1 MRRMPADSKPEPGEK
16 GQKTAVVRSLQV
28 KLIMILVLLVVT
40 VTTVIGI
47 YLLNNVGTY
56 YEERFYNEMGDV
68 FTSDFLDIFRE
79 LVGGENGTSR
89 AVEYVQAYSLPLGL
103 DSSRTFSLLDGH
115 TGAYLGGSG
124 TETTVEKTDNILAA
138 LSGSVGMETGMRSD
152 CFDIAVPIQAGD
164 DAYIIY
170 IRDTRENVAELHQ
183 MLLSAILQ
191 AVAFGLIISV
201 MLSVMLAKTISRPIE
216 TLTHSAKLVAAG
228 DFSSKPPADSNDEIG
243 VLTRTFNDMS
253 QALSD
258 TLDAVENER
267 NKLSAVFQHMTDGIV
282 ALNRRGDVLHI
293 NAAARSLLG
302 LPADETE
309 QPDYETLTAPLD
321 MAPESILTLENGQSL
336 ERVCRYGGKD
346 LRFFFTPF
354 GSGEHEGGIII
365 VIYDITEQERL
376 NQARRE
382 FVADISHELRTPLT
396 NIRSYAETILADQEM
411 EPAYRER
418 FMQVILN
425 ETDRMTRLVRDLL
438 TISKLDYGRMDW
450 NLTQFDPETLLNN
463 TVDAMAMEARKRQLT
478 LTLSVDGP
486 LPVLTADQDR
496 LGQVIANIVS
506 NSIKYTPEGGSIQ
519 VTAAPE
525 RGGVTMVVRDT
536 GIGIPES
543 DLPHIFERFY
553 RVDKA
558 RSREKGGS
566 GLGLAIAKEFID
578 NLHGTIRIE
587 SASNQ
592 GTAVTVWLPGETNG
606 VV

>member
-1 MRRMPADSKPEPGEK
+1 M
-16 GQKTAVVRSLQV
+16 VRSLQV

-40 VTTVIGI
+40 VTAVIGI

-56 YEERFYNEMGDV
+56 YEERFYREMGDV

-79 LVGGENGTSR
+79 LAEGENGASR
-89 AVEYVQAYSLPLGL
+89 AADYVLAYSQQLGL
-103 DSSRTFSLLDGH
+103 GASRTFSLLDGQ
-115 TGAYLGGSG
+115 TGSYLGGSG
-124 TETTVEKTDNILAA
+124 TEGAVEKTENVLAA
-138 LSGSVGMETGMRSD
+138 LAGAVGMEARATSAY
-152 CFDIAVPIQAGD
+152 FDIAVPVSAGED
-164 DAYIIY
+164 SYIIY
-170 IRDTRENVAELHQ
+170 IRDTKESVAELQQ

-191 AVAFGLIISV
+191 ALLFGLVISV
-201 MLSVMLAKTISRPIE
+201 LLSVMLAKTIARPIE
-216 TLTHSAKLVAAG
+216 TLTRSAKMVAAG
-228 DFSSKPPADSNDEIG
+228 DFSSKPPAYSNDEIG
-243 VLTRTFNDMS
+243 VLTQTFNDMS

-282 ALNRRGDVLHI
+282 ALDRTGSVLHI
-293 NAAARSLLG
+293 NAAARRLLD
-302 LPADETE
+302 LPADEAV
-309 QPDYETLTAPLD
+309 QPDYETLSAPLELPLETVL
-321 MAPESILTLENGQSL
+321 ALENGQSL
-336 ERVCRYGGKD
+336 ERVCKYHDRD

-354 GSGEHEGGIII
+354 GSGEHEGGIMI

-376 NQARRE
+376 NTARRE

-396 NIRSYAETILADQEM
+396 NIRSYAETILADDEM

-450 NLTQFDPETLLNN
+450 NITRFQPETLVRNL
-463 TVDAMAMEARKRQLT
+463 VDAMVMEARKRKLT

-486 LPVLTADQDR
+486 LPEILADNDR
-496 LGQVIANIVS
+496 LGQVIANIIS
-506 NSIKYTPEGGSIQ
+506 NAIKYTPEGGNIT
-519 VTAAPE
+519 VTAAA
-525 RGGVTMVVRDT
+525 RDHGAAIT
-536 GIGIPES
+536 VQDDGIGIPEA

-578 NLHGTIRIE
+578 NLKGTIQIE
-587 SASNQ
+587 SAPNQ
-592 GTAVTVWLPGETNG
+592 GTTVTVWLPAAEA
-606 VV
+606 